1 MHSPSV
7 ALKDRFLCCTL
18 LIGPDAFIVHTGT
31 PHAGIQMEY
40 KWFTGRLQRFLF
52 GRVKTTNNLKP

>member
-31 PHAGIQMEY
+31 PHAGIQMVY
-40 KWFTGRLQRFLF
+40 R
-52 GRVKTTNNLKP
+52 